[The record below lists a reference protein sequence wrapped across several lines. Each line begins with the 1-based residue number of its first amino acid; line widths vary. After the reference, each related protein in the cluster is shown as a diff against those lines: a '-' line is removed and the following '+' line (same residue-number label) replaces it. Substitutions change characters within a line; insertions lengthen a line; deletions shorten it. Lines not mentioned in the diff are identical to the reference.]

1 MTVLETML
9 NRNEFSCL
17 SEKQKSILLKFCSE
31 IKGKNPTETVM
42 LFIKY
47 IHLLENEKK
56 LSPVEKTALTEAVL
70 SSMNIEERKNAENII
85 NLIKNIV

>member
-1 MTVLETML
+1 
-9 NRNEFSCL
+9 
-17 SEKQKSILLKFCSE
+17 
-31 IKGKNPTETVM
+31 M

-56 LSPVEKTALTEAVL
+56 LSPAEKTALTEAVL